1 MGAVID
7 AVLRALVPRAPL
19 ARAPLTGS
27 NHEDRNRSTPV
38 SEVKISAEPRTEF
51 GKGGARRT
59 RRAGLVP
66 AVLYG
71 HGEKPR
77 HIALPAREFAA
88 AIRHGG
94 MTQAFNI
101 EISDGTT
108 ALALPKAIQRDPI
121 RDTFDHVDLLIVR
134 RGEKVTVDI
143 PVQLVGEPARNTLV
157 ISDNDRLAVLA
168 DATRLP
174 DHLKVSI
181 EGLGAGS
188 RVTAA
193 DVKLPSGVEL
203 AADPEL
209 LIASITVAPSEEQM
223 LAEGAGEVP
232 IEEPADEEAAAPE
245 AAATAA
251 EEPAPA
257 EA

>member
-1 MGAVID
+1 M
-7 AVLRALVPRAPL
+7 
-19 ARAPLTGS
+19 
-27 NHEDRNRSTPV
+27 

-59 RRAGLVP
+59 RRAGKVP

-94 MTQAFNI
+94 MTQVFNI
-101 EISDGTT
+101 EISDGSS

-121 RDTFDHVDLLIVR
+121 KDTFDHVDLLVVR

-143 PVQLVGEPARNTLV
+143 PVQLTGEAARETLIMV
-157 ISDNDRLAVLA
+157 ESATVSVLA
-168 DATRLP
+168 DATKLPERLEA
-174 DHLKVSI
+174 SI
-181 EGLGAGS
+181 EGLAAGS
-188 RVTAA
+188 HVTAA
-193 DVKLPSGVEL
+193 NVVLPAGVEL
-203 AADPEL
+203 AADPEFV
-209 LIASITVAPSEEQM
+209 IAVITVSPTQAVEP
-223 LAEGAGEVP
+223 EGAE
-232 IEEPADEEAAAPE
+232 
-245 AAATAA
+245 AA

-257 EA
+257 AAEA